1 MSRQPAAGEGTRRP
15 WLGMLIALALGWALV
30 GPAGAATAPD
40 PAAPDAGLAARA
52 PGTAIVAA
60 QRQLDVAQA
69 LLRQAEQAQR
79 ETGQLQDQLTRLDS
93 RWQQG
98 AAADQAAQAAVQTV
112 ETQALPALRA
122 AQRDW
127 ANTQAEVS
135 RLAARHQAAVAAVA
149 QAPARQ
155 RAAAMAEADAQAR
168 ARALAEPA
176 HQTAR
181 QRHHQAIDDAW
192 RAADRATDRR
202 NALQGLN
209 DELASQLADAAQR
222 WAAVDA
228 RWRALQRAA
237 AADAAPRPP
246 LATPGGLVPAQAPWA
261 EPAQAGAAEPAHA
274 GAAEPAHAG
283 AAEPAH
289 AGAAEPAHAG
299 AAVAGRRDTGPL
311 DDWRSAAK
319 ALDLA
324 QDASWLRSDAAAF
337 VRQTLITRGN
347 CPSAACANWQAERQA
362 LADELAQLAATEADA
377 SARFAT
383 AQALADTLPPALA
396 ERLIPARAQRQA
408 LSGAV
413 ALARG
418 PGQQALRALTA
429 AGQQALANIAAA
441 RQQAARDFA
450 AAWRAQYGQDP
461 DLRQAAPAPAHA
473 APPAPYP
480 AAAAAMMPM
489 LRQHALH
496 RMTQRNDEPPGFGAY
511 TYVVVGTATG
521 LDSTG
526 VRQRLARL
534 LAALQNLTP
543 AEQIEAEQRLGT
555 HVFVVP
561 VQAGSLQQATL
572 AYALRLAQALM
583 SHVPPALLMPGRLQR
598 ALLTSNGPFLIT
610 LPGRLADAQASWPV
624 LFADLDSVPE
634 AVVADV
640 VRSYMGDLLV
650 GFKPSDAGWRP
661 PALQRV
667 ALTLV
672 RLVQGTGEVVMA
684 AFPASIATPAPR

>member
-1 MSRQPAAGEGTRRP
+1 MSRHPAAGEGRRRP
-15 WLGMLIALALGWALV
+15 WLGRLIALALGWALV

-79 ETGQLQDQLTRLDS
+79 ETEQLQDQLTRLDS

-127 ANTQAEVS
+127 ANSRAEVS

-261 EPAQAGAAEPAHA
+261 EPAHA
-274 GAAEPAHAG
+274 S
-283 AAEPAH
+283 
-289 AGAAEPAHAG
+289 AAEPAHAG
-299 AAVAGRRDTGPL
+299 AAVAGGPDTGPL

-324 QDASWLRSDAAAF
+324 QDASCLRSDAAAF

-383 AQALADTLPPALA
+383 AQALADTIPPALA

-429 AGQQALANIAAA
+429 AGQQALANLAAA

-461 DLRQAAPAPAHA
+461 DLRQAAPAPARA

-496 RMTQRNDEPPGFGAY
+496 RMTERNDEPPGFGAY

-534 LAALQNLTP
+534 LAALQSLTP
-543 AEQIEAEQRLGT
+543 AEQIEAELRLGT

-561 VQAGSLQQATL
+561 VQAGSTQQATL

-684 AFPASIATPAPR
+684 AFPASMAASAPR